1 MKAVQN
7 DYFMQVVGKR
17 IEFWRDQ
24 LQAAFRNGDAHR
36 AAECTRFLEEY
47 STLTTRAEQETCA
60 NASEF
65 GTTGTK
71 HTQAKKQIT
80 PCEGHNEVPPLE
92 P

>member
-1 MKAVQN
+1 MKTVQN

-47 STLTTRAEQETCA
+47 SALTTGVEQQACK

-65 GTTGTK
+65 GATGTT
-71 HTQAKKQIT
+71 HAQVKK
-80 PCEGHNEVPPLE
+80 
-92 P
+92 